1 MVIDDTAAHPLPRAV
16 DTVIIGA
23 GCAGLALASRLAE
36 QGFARSVLVLD
47 ARRDYR
53 DDRTWSF
60 WSPPEHRLSSIVTQ
74 AWPTWRFSS
83 GSSEAARGGATADHS
98 VPGLSYQ
105 TIRAIDYYRD
115 AQDRIAASPCVT
127 LRLGVTVGD
136 IEPAPP
142 SAPKLPGD
150 LRPRALVRT
159 SAGTVAARHVVDT
172 RAESTRATLFQCF
185 VGVEVVHGGALH
197 AAPSVVEPST
207 AGLMTRMRSDE
218 AGFVFTYVLPL
229 TATTSLI
236 ELTRFSVEPLDLEP
250 IARELDDEL
259 VALGLGGSVVVRDE
273 SGILPMGADPAAESA
288 IPGVV
293 RAGNGGGA
301 LRAATGYAFTRIQ
314 HWADAAAASMLAGGP
329 PLPHPPEPWVQRQ
342 MDRIFLQTLRA
353 HPGRTPEFFLR
364 LAQRVAPARLT
375 RFLTDRARASDLL
388 AIILALPFG
397 PFLAQIPDRTRLLDR
412 RELRVR
418 APRVIAPDD
427 ATSTPQ
433 TPPAALIEREPAA

>member
-60 WSPPEHRLSSIVTQ
+60 WSPPKHRLSSIVTQ

-105 TIRAIDYYRD
+105 TIRALDYYRD

-150 LRPRALVRT
+150 LRLRALVRT
-159 SAGTVAARHVVDT
+159 SAGVVAARHVVDT
-172 RAESTRATLFQCF
+172 RAESTQATLFQCF

-197 AAPSVVEPST
+197 AAPSLVEPST

-229 TATTSLI
+229 TPTTALI
-236 ELTRFSVEPLDLEP
+236 ELTRFSVEPLPLDP

-259 VALGLGGSVVVRDE
+259 VALGLGGS
-273 SGILPMGADPAAESA
+273 
-288 IPGVV
+288 
-293 RAGNGGGA
+293 
-301 LRAATGYAFTRIQ
+301 
-314 HWADAAAASMLAGGP
+314 ASMLAGGP
-329 PLPHPPEPWVQRQ
+329 PLPHPPEPWVQRH

-353 HPGRTPEFFLR
+353 HPSRTPEFFIR

-375 RFLTDRARASDLL
+375 RFLTDRARVSDLL

-412 RELRVR
+412 RELSVR

-433 TPPAALIEREPAA
+433 TQPAALIEREPAA

>member
-1 MVIDDTAAHPLPRAV
+1 MVVDDTVPRALPSAV

-23 GCAGLALASRLAE
+23 GCAGLALASRLAD
-36 QGFARSVLVLD
+36 QGYARSVLVLD
-47 ARRDYR
+47 ARHDYR

-60 WSPPEHRLSSIVTQ
+60 WSPSEHRLSGIVTQ
-74 AWPTWRFSS
+74 AWPSWRFGA
-83 GSSEAARGGATADHS
+83 GSSAARGAAAAADHS

-105 TIRAIDYYRD
+105 AIRAIDYYRD
-115 AQDRIAASPCVT
+115 AQARIAASAHVS
-127 LRLGVTVGD
+127 LRLGVTVADVEAARPPALGTIGD
-136 IEPAPP
+136 V
-142 SAPKLPGD
+142 SS
-150 LRPRALVRT
+150 RALVHT

-172 RAESTRATLFQCF
+172 RPESTRATLFQCF

-197 AAPSVVEPST
+197 AAPSVVESSR
-207 AGLMTRMRSDE
+207 AGLMTRMRSDD

-229 TATTSLI
+229 TPTTALI
-236 ELTRFSVEPLDLEP
+236 ELTRFSVEPLPLDRL
-250 IARELDDEL
+250 ARELDDEL
-259 VALGLGGSVVVRDE
+259 AALGLSDAVVVRDE
-273 SGILPMGADPAAESA
+273 SGVLPMGADPAPESS

-301 LRAATGYAFTRIQ
+301 LRAATGYAFSRI
-314 HWADAAAASMLAGGP
+314 HDWAEAACASMLAGGA

-353 HPGRTPEFFLR
+353 HPERTPEFFLR

-375 RFLTDRARASDLL
+375 RFLTDRARASDLV

-397 PFLAQIPDRTRLLDR
+397 PFLAQIPDRTGVLDR

-418 APRVIAPDD
+418 APRVAAPTRVPRD
-427 ATSTPQ
+427 ASV
-433 TPPAALIEREPAA
+433 EREPAA